1 MPRIHR
7 KQSLSFSLWK
17 IVFCLIVHST
27 NSNFRSSR
35 PEVFCRKGALK
46 NFPKFTG
53 KHLCQS
59 LFYNKVAGL
68 GSSTLFKKRPWHRCF
83 PLNFAEFLTTPF
95 LIEHLRCLF
104 LYLRQSYKYVFWCLL
119 LYLRQ
124 SYKYVFCYMAFDK
137 AYIHQTKLSL
147 FSVFVQI
154 RVSLRKFCDKMKPF
168 LLNVPSNV
176 LSRSTISS

>member
-1 MPRIHR
+1 M
-7 KQSLSFSLWK
+7 
-17 IVFCLIVHST
+17 FCLIVHST

-35 PEVFCRKGALK
+35 PEVFCKKVLLK
-46 NFPKFTG
+46 ISQNSQESTCARVF
-53 KHLCQS
+53 
-59 LFYNKVAGL
+59 FYNKVAGL
-68 GSSTLFKKRPWHRCF
+68 GPSTLFKKIPWHRCF
-83 PLNFAEFLTTPF
+83 PVNFAEFLTTPF
-95 LIEHLRCLF
+95 LIEHLR
-104 LYLRQSYKYVFWCLL
+104 CLL

-147 FSVFVQI
+147 YSVFVQI
-154 RVSLRKFCDKMKPF
+154 RVSLRKFYDKMKPF

>member
-1 MPRIHR
+1 M
-7 KQSLSFSLWK
+7 
-17 IVFCLIVHST
+17 FCLIVHST

-35 PEVFCRKGALK
+35 PEVFCKKVLLK
-46 NFPKFTG
+46 ISQNSQESTCARVFFIIK
-53 KHLCQS
+53 LQAS
-59 LFYNKVAGL
+59 GL
-68 GSSTLFKKRPWHRCF
+68 Q
-83 PLNFAEFLTTPF
+83 PF
-95 LIEHLRCLF
+95 LIEHLR
-104 LYLRQSYKYVFWCLL
+104 CLL

-147 FSVFVQI
+147 YSVFVQI
-154 RVSLRKFCDKMKPF
+154 RVSLRKFYDKMKPF

>member
-1 MPRIHR
+1 M
-7 KQSLSFSLWK
+7 
-17 IVFCLIVHST
+17 FCLIVHST

-35 PEVFCRKGALK
+35 PEVFCKKGAVK

-68 GSSTLFKKRPWHRCF
+68 GPSTLFKKRPWHRCF
-83 PLNFAEFLTTPF
+83 PVNFAEFLTTPF
-95 LIEHLRCLF
+95 LIEHLRCL
-104 LYLRQSYKYVFWCLL
+104 L

-124 SYKYVFCYMAFDK
+124 SYKYVFCYTAFDK

-147 FSVFVQI
+147 YSVFVQI
-154 RVSLRKFCDKMKPF
+154 RVSLRKFYDKMKPF

>member
-1 MPRIHR
+1 M
-7 KQSLSFSLWK
+7 
-17 IVFCLIVHST
+17 FCLIVHST

-35 PEVFCRKGALK
+35 PEVFCKKVLLK
-46 NFPKFTG
+46 ISQN
-53 KHLCQS
+53 
-59 LFYNKVAGL
+59 
-68 GSSTLFKKRPWHRCF
+68 STLFKKRPWHRCF
-83 PLNFAEFLTTPF
+83 PVNFAEFLTTPF
-95 LIEHLRCLF
+95 LIEHLR
-104 LYLRQSYKYVFWCLL
+104 CLL

-147 FSVFVQI
+147 YSVFVQI
-154 RVSLRKFCDKMKPF
+154 RVSLRKFYDKMKPF

>member
-1 MPRIHR
+1 M
-7 KQSLSFSLWK
+7 
-17 IVFCLIVHST
+17 FCLIVHST

-35 PEVFCRKGALK
+35 PEVFCKKGAVK

-68 GSSTLFKKRPWHRCF
+68 GPSTLFKKRPWHRCF
-83 PLNFAEFLTTPF
+83 PVNFAEFLTTPF
-95 LIEHLRCLF
+95 LIEHLR
-104 LYLRQSYKYVFWCLL
+104 CLL

-147 FSVFVQI
+147 YSVFVQI
-154 RVSLRKFCDKMKPF
+154 RVSLRKFYDKMKPF